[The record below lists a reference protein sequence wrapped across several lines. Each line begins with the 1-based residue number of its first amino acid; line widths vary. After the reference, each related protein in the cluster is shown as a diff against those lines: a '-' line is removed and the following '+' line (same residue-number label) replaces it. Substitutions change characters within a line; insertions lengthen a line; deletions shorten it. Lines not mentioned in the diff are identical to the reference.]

1 MKKVITKCKS
11 DSGLV
16 AALQKQL
23 AEKQDEI
30 DALAEKFKK
39 SHEAQ
44 KLAEVKVMELEQRLA
59 TLQEKADS
67 ATADAEKH
75 AAKLSDATRLAKE
88 LGRKTK
94 ELEKEKKNADAQ
106 LKQLLSVSEIRV
118 KFSFKSLYQDRIP

>member
-16 AALQKQL
+16 VSLQKQI
-23 AEKQDEI
+23 AEKQYEV

-44 KLAEVKVMELEQRLA
+44 KLAEVKVMELEQRLT
-59 TLQEKADS
+59 TLHEKSDL

-75 AAKLSDATRLAKE
+75 SAKLSDAMRQVKE

-106 LKQLLSVSEIRV
+106 NKQLLSVSNIL
-118 KFSFKSLYQDRIP
+118 FKY